1 MNRRVCDDHTVS
13 YEPTEAD
20 QAAEARR
27 DARIRASQDPGLLYA
42 KVREEDSRMQ
52 LPSFED

>member
-20 QAAEARR
+20 LAAEARR